1 EMTLGQAISTNI
13 TPAGII
19 AAFGVP
25 VPMAG
30 AATGIFSTLGGLPVL
45 TLTSAT
51 VNMGNTLSF
60 QFGSTLTV
68 GSGYKL
74 EAHNSPATWK
84 LTPGTGIMAL
94 LYAGINLA
102 DALVPAILPVNYKNT
117 MSNIA
122 VTAGT
127 MGALELILNIW
138 TIFETYYAG
147 IATAKHAAAEA
158 ATAAAIKTLQGD
170 ADYAKTSIS
179 DLATDIVLLAGVT
192 AAEASA
198 ITKVCDSIYTID
210 TPQIVLRSNPAV
222 ASVSPSQIKL
232 SALGN
237 AAATGEV
244 TIEAKTKTH
253 VNGGAAA
260 YLNLESI
267 APTNGTIV
275 LDCGALGKL
284 SLQSGLTQQPNAIL
298 LEPDNG
304 ITIASLLKV
313 MLDVLGNSIL
323 IDPDGI
329 ALVAG
334 DSSIT
339 MTAEG
344 IILNCGGNGIQITPE
359 GVTITG
365 TTVGVNAT
373 TLDLVGTSLDITG
386 STVTVVGPE
395 INIG

>member
-1 EMTLGQAISTNI
+1 
-13 TPAGII
+13 
-19 AAFGVP
+19 
-25 VPMAG
+25 
-30 AATGIFSTLGGLPVL
+30 
-45 TLTSAT
+45 
-51 VNMGNTLSF
+51 
-60 QFGSTLTV
+60 
-68 GSGYKL
+68 
-74 EAHNSPATWK
+74 
-84 LTPGTGIMAL
+84 
-94 LYAGINLA
+94 
-102 DALVPAILPVNYKNT
+102 
-117 MSNIA
+117 
-122 VTAGT
+122 
-127 MGALELILNIW
+127 
-138 TIFETYYAG
+138 
-147 IATAKHAAAEA
+147 
-158 ATAAAIKTLQGD
+158 
-170 ADYAKTSIS
+170 
-179 DLATDIVLLAGVT
+179 
-192 AAEASA
+192 
-198 ITKVCDSIYTID
+198 IYTID